1 VQNKLIRIFLIL
13 RHKGK
18 NYGLIGGIC
27 VDKKR
32 LIGITLIGYFYILG
46 AIALIVTLFTNATQQ
61 FGIAVRF
68 GMPSVPENIMRVSVI
83 VVFLLMS
90 YGYLRL
96 QKWGYW
102 FMIIYNVYF
111 LVVSVCLSQQYK
123 NQLFYGNAIFSI
135 VVLIYTLSQR
145 RYFNKVKFSS

>member
-1 VQNKLIRIFLIL
+1 M
-13 RHKGK
+13 
-18 NYGLIGGIC
+18 
-27 VDKKR
+27 DKKR
-32 LIGITLIGYFYILG
+32 PIGITLIGYFYILG

-68 GMPSVPENIMRVSVI
+68 GMPNVPENIMRASVV

-102 FMIIYNVYF
+102 FMIIYTVYF
-111 LVVSVCLSQQYK
+111 LVVSICLSQQYK

-145 RYFNKVKFSS
+145 KYFSKVKFSS

>member
-1 VQNKLIRIFLIL
+1 M
-13 RHKGK
+13 
-18 NYGLIGGIC
+18 
-27 VDKKR
+27 DKKR
-32 LIGITLIGYFYILG
+32 PIGITLIGYFYILG

-96 QKWGYW
+96 QKCGYW